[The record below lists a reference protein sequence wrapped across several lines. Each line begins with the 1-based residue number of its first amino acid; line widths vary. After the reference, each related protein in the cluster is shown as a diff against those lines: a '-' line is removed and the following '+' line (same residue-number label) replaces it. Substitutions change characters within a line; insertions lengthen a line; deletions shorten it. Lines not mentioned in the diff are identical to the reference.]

1 GLWSFDSGTMQKIS
15 NQYAAMPSLHFAW
28 SSWSALVLLP
38 GVRKSWLRVLLVIYP
53 FATLF
58 AIVVTAN
65 HYWLDA
71 AGGAF
76 VLTVGYSIARLA
88 TPYLSKRA
96 AARQRETGQTDT
108 ASSMPLK

>member
-1 GLWSFDSGTMQKIS
+1 
-15 NQYAAMPSLHFAW
+15 
-28 SSWSALVLLP
+28 
-38 GVRKSWLRVLLVIYP
+38 GVRKRWLRVLLILYP

-71 AGGAF
+71 AGGAL
-76 VLTVGYSIARLA
+76 VLTIGYSIARVA
-88 TPYLSKRA
+88 TPYLSARV